1 MDLWRSIN
9 KNSNA
14 HLNGIRWALPKIT
27 KLPLINGFTSRAA
40 LIPLISSLCSVLK
53 LWSSTPLISSLLCPL
68 RVATSLSVVSHPW
81 IFFLFFFFLRL
92 LQRALIC
99 IFYIFLFMSNLIWEI
114 NFEGRDLINKTPSNT
129 NLLPKTTKYQHWSEF
144 FFFTYQKKKI
154 SDLACFVLA
163 KDLFVLLPGTEI
175 FFSYMLCNFFFFC
188 GCTVWLLGTKEICKN

>member
-27 KLPLINGFTSRAA
+27 KLPLINGFTSHAA

-68 RVATSLSVVSHPW
+68 RAATSLSVVSHPW

-114 NFEGRDLINKTPSNT
+114 HFEGRDLINKIPSNT
-129 NLLPKTTKYQHWSEF
+129 DMLPKTTKYQHWFDF
-144 FFFTYQKKKI
+144 FFFTECGKKI
-154 SDLACFVLA
+154 FRSC
-163 KDLFVLLPGTEI
+163 
-175 FFSYMLCNFFFFC
+175 MLCSC
-188 GCTVWLLGTKEICKN
+188 

>member
-9 KNSNA
+9 KEPNMRSA
-14 HLNGIRWALPKIT
+14 GIHWALPKII
-27 KLPLINGFTSRAA
+27 KLPLINGFTSHAA

-68 RVATSLSVVSHPW
+68 RAATSLSVVSHPW

-114 NFEGRDLINKTPSNT
+114 HFEGRDLINKTPSNT
-129 NLLPKTTKYQHWSEF
+129 NLLPKTTKYQHWSKIFLF
-144 FFFTYQKKKI
+144 FYFFY
-154 SDLACFVLA
+154 FYRVW
-163 KDLFVLLPGTEI
+163 EI
-175 FFSYMLCNFFFFC
+175 FFQILHALFLLMIYLFSCRVLKIFLATCFVIFFSFVDALFDY
-188 GCTVWLLGTKEICKN
+188 